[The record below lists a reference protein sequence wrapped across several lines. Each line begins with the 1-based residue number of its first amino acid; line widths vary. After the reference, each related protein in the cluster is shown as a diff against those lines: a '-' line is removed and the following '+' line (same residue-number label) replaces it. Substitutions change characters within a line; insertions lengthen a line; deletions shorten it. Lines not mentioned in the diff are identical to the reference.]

1 MEYWNIG
8 FGLPTLHHSNT
19 PLLHSSAS
27 RIDRLSAI
35 DDQRMSRDERRFVGN

>member
-1 MEYWNIG
+1 MMEYWSNG
-8 FGLPTLHHSNT
+8 FKPNTPTLQYSIT
-19 PLLHSSAS
+19 PFCVL